1 MNPEHTKALTSGG
14 VKGLNASPHLFWGFS
29 CLVHGPS
36 LTLRGVLE
44 EDPEAELWCN
54 SGLC

>member
-1 MNPEHTKALTSGG
+1 MNPHTKALTSGG
-14 VKGLNASPHLFWGFS
+14 VKGLNASPHLLRGFS